1 MTDNQPPTPDTPP
14 TAADL
19 AARQQDDDQGND
31 NVSRETLDNDQGN
44 DDGDQGNDDKRQT
57 FGREYVE
64 QLRTKGAGYRLRAK
78 EAENQLETLQ
88 RQLFKEKLQRL
99 DLVVDTDAVPYDPDL
114 LDDDSDLSAAVE
126 TLLESKP
133 YLRKRNVGGNI
144 GQHTSNDSTTAV
156 SLLSTLRNNA

>member
-78 EAENQLETLQ
+78 EAESQLETLQ

-99 DLVVDTDAVPYDPDL
+99 DL
-114 LDDDSDLSAAVE
+114 
-126 TLLESKP
+126 
-133 YLRKRNVGGNI
+133 
-144 GQHTSNDSTTAV
+144 
-156 SLLSTLRNNA
+156 SLIHI